1 MKARANSVTVAR
13 PDVPARML
21 KGGISLS
28 AILSAAQLTP
38 QARLTATSMRRA
50 RRAASVEEG
59 GGTGQRSEGRE
70 REEGWGRP
78 PPAARAR
85 GNGPQKSPL
94 RPDGAYVS
102 PSSSATDGD

>member
-50 RRAASVEEG
+50 RRAASFEEV
-59 GGTGQRSEGRE
+59 GGTGQGFGAAEG
-70 REEGWGRP
+70 EEGCVA
-78 PPAARAR
+78 PARGARAR
-85 GNGPQKSPL
+85 ASGSQKSPL
-94 RPDGAYVS
+94 ARRVCDCRRRFGV
-102 PSSSATDGD
+102 